1 VLILQLIVNALAVG
15 SIYAVTALSF
25 EIAYEST
32 GVVNFSTGQLVTAG
46 ALIGASASHVFPQ
59 GAALGAVA
67 PFAYVVVIL
76 AMAALG
82 LLFFVGAY
90 LPLRSRPV
98 LTIIIGTV
106 AVGIVVQNVSLM
118 VWGPLPIATPSPVGG
133 GTLHLAGVVLP
144 LHALFVIAVT
154 TLLIM
159 AVYVLLY
166 RSPLG
171 TQFRALAQDP
181 EAARLIG
188 VRVNWLYALTWKLA
202 CALAGIAGLL
212 LSPMWFID
220 VGMGDSLALKAFA
233 AAIIGG
239 FGSIPGAIV
248 GGISVG
254 LAEVLGASYIS
265 SSYKDAIVFAL
276 MILFLLFRPQG
287 LFGERVA
294 ERG

>member
-1 VLILQLIVNALAVG
+1 MLTIQLILNALAVG

-32 GVVNFSTGQLVTAG
+32 GVVNFSTGQIVTAG
-46 ALIGASASHVFPQ
+46 ALVGASVAGNVASM
-59 GAALGAVA
+59 A
-67 PFAYVVVIL
+67 PLAYVAVIV

-98 LTIIIGTV
+98 LTVIIGTV
-106 AVGIVVQNVSLM
+106 AVGILVQNVSLLI
-118 VWGPLPIATPSPVGG
+118 WGPLPIAAASPVGNGTARWG
-133 GTLHLAGVVLP
+133 GLVVP
-144 LHALFVIAVT
+144 YHALFVIAVT
-154 TLLIM
+154 SVLIV
-159 AVYVLLY
+159 AVYLLLY

-188 VRVNWLYALTWKLA
+188 IRVTRLYALTWVLA
-202 CALAGIAGLL
+202 CVLAGVAGLL
-212 LSPMWFID
+212 LSPLWFVD
-220 VGMGDSLALKAFA
+220 VGLGDSLALKAFA

-239 FGSIPGAIV
+239 FGSIPGAII
-248 GGISVG
+248 GGLSVG
-254 LAEVLGASYIS
+254 LAEVLGASFVS
-265 SSYKDAIVFAL
+265 SAYKDAIVFVL
-276 MILFLLFRPQG
+276 MFLFLLIRPQG

-294 ERG
+294 DRG

>member
-1 VLILQLIVNALAVG
+1 MLTLQLIINALAVG

-46 ALIGASASHVFPQ
+46 ALIGASVTGS
-59 GAALGAVA
+59 AVRLA
-67 PFAYVVVIL
+67 PIAYPAVIV
-76 AMAALG
+76 AMALLG

-90 LPLRSRPV
+90 LPLRRRPV
-98 LTIIIGTV
+98 LTVIIGTV
-106 AVGIVVQNVSLM
+106 AVGILVQNVSLL
-118 VWGPLPIATPSPVGG
+118 VWGPLPIATASPVGD
-133 GTLHLAGVVLP
+133 GTLRWAGLVVP
-144 LHALFVIAVT
+144 MHALFVIAATAV
-154 TLLIM
+154 LIV
-159 AVYVLLY
+159 AVYLLLF

-171 TQFRALAQDP
+171 AQFRALAQDP

-188 VRVNWLYALTWKLA
+188 IRVTALYALTWMLA
-202 CALAGIAGLL
+202 CILAGIAGLL
-212 LSPMWFID
+212 LSPMWFVD
-220 VGMGDSLALKAFA
+220 VGLGDSLALKAFA

-239 FGSIPGAIV
+239 FGSIPGAII
-248 GGISVG
+248 GGIAVG

-265 SSYKDAIVFAL
+265 SAYKDAIVFAL